1 MPTARNNIL
10 HGYANYTYNLQLW
23 AVTPGGFNKISDGLN
38 VGEEDGILQGGQLL
52 ISNGGVGNGE
62 TRSPF
67 FPTDFVIDNLEIET
81 VVGNKGKG
89 ARGTDAI
96 SLKFEI
102 IEPYTVTLLDRLNR
116 VAQNVAMGLDF
127 KTLIYCLKI
136 QFFGYD
142 DMGKPVTIPATKWIP
157 MSLLNMEFNVTHK
170 GAVYSCQ
177 AIPSQNMALT
187 LLDNTI
193 PFHVELKGQTIKD
206 MFSAQTI
213 TASSDAANSGKGSS
227 RKDTAPIPY
236 GSDSNVVKSIAGALN
251 DNENYKVEQKAQK
264 FPNVYRFVFDDELAK
279 AVVLDPAKPN
289 DNAIPMSNVKGSDG
303 QTAKQQAV
311 AGNLPLDNVN
321 GTFRTQAG
329 TKITDFI
336 NSIFQ
341 VTDFMKNQV
350 NKAGG
355 DKNKP
360 FYGIKIIPKMKIL
373 QYDSF
378 TKWFNREVTY
388 VVKKFAYYGEDHPQ
402 MPQKA
407 PDPAAVVKNY
417 EYMFTGNNKDVAK
430 VNLHYQMAFFEV
442 RNANK
447 DGYTQDANA
456 GGPGGTGKSD
466 VEGTAYP
473 TNTELAKAGYI
484 TAMGIANQ
492 QNTGSNTR
500 SVESMTV
507 SEMMSKLFD
516 NIADTISL
524 DIEIT
529 GDPDWIQQDN
539 LLYAANLPNNS
550 KIASN
555 GVINYQDSITHFQFT
570 FKSPTKDYNDVSG
583 LIDVNDSTTAIFS
596 GLYHVISVTS
606 SFRKGRFTQK
616 LTNNRIRI
624 QKDSET
630 KPAVTAAAAPAADG
644 RTPTPPAPVAAAPV
658 APTLPNISQNSLDA
672 NGKFIGI
679 GGPTET
685 PTFMTGA

>member
-10 HGYANYTYNLQLW
+10 HDYANYTYNLQLW
-23 AVTPGGFNKISDGLN
+23 ALASSGFNKIADGI
-38 VGEEDGILQGGQLL
+38 GIGSEDSILQGGQLL
-52 ISNGGVGNGE
+52 INNGGVGNGE
-62 TRSPF
+62 QRSPF

-81 VVGNKGKG
+81 IIGNKGKG
-89 ARGTDAI
+89 SRGTDAI
-96 SLKFEI
+96 SFKFDI
-102 IEPYTVTLLDRLNR
+102 IEPYTVTLLDRLNK

-127 KTLIYCLKI
+127 KTLIYCIKI

-142 DMGKPVTIPATKWIP
+142 SMGKPIKIPATKWLPFTMI
-157 MSLLNMEFNVTHK
+157 NIEFNLSQK
-170 GAVYSCQ
+170 GAVYACQ
-177 AIPSQNMALT
+177 AIPAQNMALK

-206 MFSAQTI
+206 LFSAQTI
-213 TASSDAANSGKGSS
+213 TASSSGGGSRTDS
-227 RKDTAPIPY
+227 APVPY

-251 DNENYKVEQKAQK
+251 DNEVYKVSQKAQK
-264 FPNVYRFVFDDELAK
+264 YPNVYRFVFDDTLAK
-279 AVVLDPAKPN
+279 AVVLDPGKPS
-289 DNAIPMSNVKGSDG
+289 DNGIPMSNVKGSDG

-311 AGNLPLDNVN
+311 DGNLPLDNVN

-336 NSIFQ
+336 NTIFQ

-350 NKAGG
+350 NIAGG
-355 DKNKP
+355 DKSKP
-360 FYGIKIIPKMKIL
+360 FIGIKIIPKMKIL
-373 QYDSF
+373 NYDTQ

-388 VVKKFAYYGEDHPQ
+388 VVKQYAYYGEDHPQ

-447 DGYTQDANA
+447 DGYSVDANP
-456 GGPGGTGKSD
+456 GGAGGTGATD
-466 VEGTAYP
+466 VST
-473 TNTELAKAGYI
+473 TNYNSSAGELAKSGYI
-484 TAMGIANQ
+484 TAMGNANW
-492 QNTGSNTR
+492 QNSGPNTR
-500 SVESMTV
+500 TVESMTV

-539 LLYAANLPNNS
+539 ILYSANLPSGS

-570 FKSPTKDYNDVSG
+570 FKSPTKDYDDIKG
-583 LIDVNDSTTAIFS
+583 LIDVSNSTTAIFS

-624 QKDSET
+624 QKDTET
-630 KPAVTAAAAPAADG
+630 NSTTNTGGSSSISDG
-644 RTPTPPAPVAAAPV
+644 RTPTPPTIATTVSPLVSA
-658 APTLPNISQNSLDA
+658 INST
-672 NGKFIGI
+672 GI
-679 GGPTET
+679 TIPI
-685 PTFMTGA
+685 